1 MCLLS
6 LRRLALA
13 WPDCGLGRLGDGG
26 MGRAVRV
33 RLGGWGSEGELRAVV
48 RGRLGCLLSGSG
60 GCGVG

>member
-33 RLGGWGSEGELRAVV
+33 RLEGWGSEGELRAVV
-48 RGRLGCLLSGSG
+48 RG
-60 GCGVG
+60 